1 MIKIIKNTKEQVT
14 FEKEIKQESW
24 FDYDCSDVNLLK
36 HCNRENDTIT
46 RVKFDDGKY
55 IGSLLHVYFKS
66 EQNET
71 EIFIY

>member
-14 FEKEIKQESW
+14 FEKELKQESW

-46 RVKFDDGKY
+46 HVKFDDGKY

-66 EQNET
+66 E
-71 EIFIY
+71 